1 LKFSAYLNH
10 PQIVISKG
18 VSEARVQAPFPHA
31 FGENGQISGRVAL
44 RDLVFTCQNKRSLA
58 PIRALKTARPHGRDL
73 GMTTCLIKRIEAAPG
88 KIQSPAKAQN
98 LIRNLDCFH
107 SGFYVMH
114 SHHVR
119 AFQD

>member
-1 LKFSAYLNH
+1 LNFSAYLNH
-10 PQIVISKG
+10 LQIVISKG
-18 VSEARVQAPFPHA
+18 VSEARA
-31 FGENGQISGRVAL
+31 FISGRVAL

-58 PIRALKTARPHGRDL
+58 PIRALKMARPHGRDL